1 MGQTTIEPTGKRRAP
16 PMAMQGSSGA
26 IGLGG
31 ATLLVMRNVIGS
43 AIFLTSG
50 TMAADLQSA
59 SALLAVWVAG
69 GLLSLAGA

>member
-1 MGQTTIEPTGKRRAP
+1 V
-16 PMAMQGSSGA
+16 
-26 IGLGG
+26 
-31 ATLLVMRNVIGS
+31 TLLVMGNVIGS

>member
-1 MGQTTIEPTGKRRAP
+1 LSQPAPRA
-16 PMAMQGSSGA
+16 AHGDAGLVRA

-31 ATLLVMRNVIGS
+31 VTLLVMGNVIGS